1 MRTAESNG
9 QVVHFAHMIQSR
21 VAVSSLALRWI
32 VSAWMPWMA
41 ASDATEAAP
50 RTWQQSIF
58 SNGHDVI
65 LTARRMKTTR
75 APQHGTEDLLV
86 AANKNDGNG
95 RWDKE
100 DTSWPGGRPEGGY
113 IRRRCDIG
121 KLVPTVSLCDCR
133 LLCDRVMFGCRISH
147 EPAAPPLADERD
159 SFADAIRLASFLIS
173 ERNELR

>member
-1 MRTAESNG
+1 MLTAESNG
-9 QVVHFAHMIQSR
+9 QTVHFAHLIQSK
-21 VAVSSLALRWI
+21 VTVSSIALRRI

-50 RTWQQSIF
+50 RTGQQSIF

-75 APQHGTEDLLV
+75 ASEHWTEDLLV

-95 RWDKE
+95 RRDKD
-100 DTSWPGGRPEGGY
+100 DTSGPGGRPKLRS
-113 IRRRCDIG
+113 IRTRYDISRVVL
-121 KLVPTVSLCDCR
+121 KRPLCNGR
-133 LLCDRVMFGCRISH
+133 FLRDRMMVGCRISH
-147 EPAAPPLADERD
+147 EPAAPPLADGRD
-159 SFADAIRLASFLIS
+159 SFVDAIRLASFLIS